1 MRKPVFISLSC
12 SAIILMMLSG
22 CGASKMSDSII
33 RNAIQESNTNYSK
46 YDLSMQDLSFDSRN
60 YDKQEKT
67 EAVTVTVVAE
77 NENTTY
83 TVSYDV
89 LGKLSDKNWRI
100 VSVTPLSEDIKPK
113 NALTYEDVSYFSDDL
128 IKAAQESE
136 FSEACTM
143 HIQGC
148 MIDSDTTSSSATASM
163 VLEADTQYF
172 NVKRDCLASF
182 YYTLD
187 GWILSNN
194 SVGDYGIELNEPALL
209 GTWSWASNGD
219 YVTINITRIDGN
231 SIYATYDDLAQFCG
245 AIIHE
250 RHTGENFEFQLDTS
264 DITASS
270 FQGNDY
276 YSEYYLTFAEANN
289 DSNHYYGSFHIDPED
304 NAEDVPKLISNG
316 NYLQKQ

>member
-209 GTWSWASNGD
+209 GTWSWASNGE

-264 DITASS
+264 DITALS
-270 FQGNDY
+270 FQGNDC

-289 DSNHYYGSFHIDPED
+289 DSHHYYGSFHIDPED

>member
-1 MRKPVFISLSC
+1 MKKNLFISLSC
-12 SAIILMMLSG
+12 AAIVLIALNG
-22 CGASKMSDSII
+22 CGAASKMSDSTI

-46 YDLSMQDLSFDSRN
+46 YDLSIQDLSFDSRN

-143 HIQGC
+143 YIKDC
-148 MIDSDTTSSSATASM
+148 TIDSDTSSSTASANIT
-163 VLEADTQYF
+163 LEADTHFF
-172 NVKRDCLASF
+172 NVSRDCLVF
-182 YYTLD
+182 FDYTFD
-187 GWILSNN
+187 GWKLSDN
-194 SVGDYGIELNEPALL
+194 SISDYNITLNEAALR
-209 GTWSWASNGD
+209 GTWSKTVPGD
-219 YVTINITRIDGN
+219 YVTLTIDHVDGT
-231 SIYATYDDLAQFCG
+231 SIYATYDDSRG
-245 AIIHE
+245 
-250 RHTGENFEFQLDTS
+250 RHINEPYEFVLNKNKITTGGFH
-264 DITASS
+264 
-270 FQGNDY
+270 GNDY
-276 YSEYYLTFAEANN
+276 YSEYYLTFAEANYV
-289 DSNHYYGSFHIDPED
+289 SNNYYASFHIDPED
-304 NAEDVPKLISNG
+304 NTEDSPQLISCG
-316 NYLQKQ
+316 YYLQKQ

>member
-22 CGASKMSDSII
+22 CGASKMSDSTI

-143 HIQGC
+143 YIKDC
-148 MIDSDTTSSSATASM
+148 TIDSDTTSSSATASM

-250 RHTGENFEFQLDTS
+250 RHTGENFEFQLATS
-264 DITASS
+264 DITALS
-270 FQGNDY
+270 FQGNDC
-276 YSEYYLTFAEANN
+276 YSEYYLSFAEANN
-289 DSNHYYGSFHIDPED
+289 DSHDYYGSFHIDPED

>member
-1 MRKPVFISLSC
+1 MRKPVFIFLSC

-22 CGASKMSDSII
+22 CGASKMSDSTI

-46 YDLSMQDLSFDSRN
+46 YDLSI
-60 YDKQEKT
+60 
-67 EAVTVTVVAE
+67 
-77 NENTTY
+77 
-83 TVSYDV
+83 
-89 LGKLSDKNWRI
+89 SDKSWRI
-100 VSVTPLSEDIKPK
+100 VSVTQTSEEVKPK
-113 NALTYEDVSYFSDDL
+113 AALTYEDVSLFSGELLQAAQGTSRFSD
-128 IKAAQESE
+128 
-136 FSEACTM
+136 ACTM

-148 MIDSDTTSSSATASM
+148 TIDSDTTSSSATASM

-250 RHTGENFEFQLDTS
+250 RHTGENFEFQLYTS

-276 YSEYYLTFAEANN
+276 YSEYYLTFVEANN
-289 DSNHYYGSFHIDPED
+289 DSHHYYGSFHIDPED

>member
-148 MIDSDTTSSSATASM
+148 TIDSDTTSSSATASM

-209 GTWSWASNGD
+209 GTWSWASNGE

-264 DITASS
+264 DITALS
-270 FQGNDY
+270 FQGNDC

-289 DSNHYYGSFHIDPED
+289 DSHHYYGSFHIDPED